1 MHEMGVVLNIV
12 RDTEQVAKENEAE
25 GVASVVLQIGEL
37 TGVIP
42 NYVQTCWIAAI
53 ENTLLSSAALI
64 IEEIPGNGR
73 CKNCGK
79 VYNLLER
86 NLKCPDCGD
95 ESFDILSGRD
105 VIIKEIAVF

>member
-12 RDTEQVAKENEAE
+12 RDTEQIAKENGVE

-37 TGVIP
+37 TGVMP
-42 NYVQTCWIAAI
+42 HYVRVCWPAAI
-53 ENTLLSSAALI
+53 ENTLLSSATLV

-79 VYNLLER
+79 VYNLLEK
-86 NLKCPDCGD
+86 NLKCPACGD
-95 ESFDILSGRD
+95 EGYDILSGRD
-105 VIIKEIAVF
+105 VMIKEISVF